1 MPELLK
7 ACAGCGRAMNPTAV
21 LYDAEARPVCDD
33 CFRKADLLATDR
45 RAADNIRKAGYG
57 CLAAGVGALFA
68 PIAHVGLLVACV
80 LVAASSGLFALQS
93 LARGNERFTRHLT
106 PRQRQLVWVC
116 TIAGLNL
123 AGLAALGANF
133 ARLLYTYR

>member
-7 ACAGCGRAMNPTAV
+7 ACAGCGRAMNPNAV
-21 LYDAEARPVCDD
+21 LYDAEARPICDD
-33 CFRKADLLATDR
+33 CHAQADLLATDR
-45 RAADNIRKAGYG
+45 RAADNIRKAGYA

-68 PIAHVGLLVACV
+68 PIAHVVFLVACLLVAGT
-80 LVAASSGLFALQS
+80 SGAFTLQS

-106 PRQRQLVWVC
+106 ATQRRIAWVC

-123 AGLAALGANF
+123 AGLSLLGANF
-133 ARLLYTYR
+133 ARLLPT